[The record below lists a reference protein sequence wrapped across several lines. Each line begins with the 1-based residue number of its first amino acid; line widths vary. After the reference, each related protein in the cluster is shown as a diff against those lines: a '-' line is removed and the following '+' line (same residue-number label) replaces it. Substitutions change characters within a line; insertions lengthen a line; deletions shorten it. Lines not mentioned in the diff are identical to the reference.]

1 MLYIYACCKTDEQQN
16 RLCSERITHVLMN
29 NSGHE
34 LRRINSKPTS
44 VPPSLDDATGNTS
57 IADHWASLFDSVF
70 NVRTLKIIHVFM
82 YHKQPFWRIC
92 VTLIAITPDGSIT

>member
-1 MLYIYACCKTDEQQN
+1 
-16 RLCSERITHVLMN
+16 MN

-57 IADHWASLFDSVF
+57 IADHCASLFDSVF
-70 NVRTLKIIHVFM
+70 NIRTLEIIDVFI